1 MSAVPYDDFTGA
13 GPCQA
18 LSDLAKGQSARVVG
32 VVPSGFPPVEGA
44 LFYDVGVV
52 RDVGTHLR
60 WSYAPGEENDPSFR
74 APLQTV
80 GASLRINVLGF
91 VIVRVDYSRPLH
103 RPGVGGLWAVSL
115 GPTF

>member
-1 MSAVPYDDFTGA
+1 
-13 GPCQA
+13 
-18 LSDLAKGQSARVVG
+18 

-52 RDVGTHLR
+52 RDVGTRLR
-60 WSYAPGEENDPSFR
+60 WSYGPGEANDPTFR

-80 GASLRINVLGF
+80 GASVRINVLGF
-91 VIVRVDYSRPLH
+91 VILRVDYSRPLH
-103 RPGVGGLWAVSL
+103 RPGVGGLWALSL